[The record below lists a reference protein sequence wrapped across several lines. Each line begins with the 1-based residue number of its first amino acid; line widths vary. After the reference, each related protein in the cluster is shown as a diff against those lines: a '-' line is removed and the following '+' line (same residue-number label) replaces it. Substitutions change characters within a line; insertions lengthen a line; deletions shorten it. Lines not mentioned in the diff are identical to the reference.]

1 MCIVS
6 CDTTAV
12 GTDVPFQLHPV
23 QAQTIAAASCM
34 GSHHTHTQ
42 DSARCRGKAPP
53 LGTGAAACC
62 SASCPHCQQVPR
74 QDSIPPQS
82 QSHSCTPGPSC
93 GVPVLLALHG
103 TVCIIQGG
111 RIPPSFPLGLLQPLQ
126 IGCRKAGICRAP
138 QVEGCGS
145 QWLLLPS
152 TSGSL
157 PATSGAMAEQ
167 MSKAAACLSS
177 CLLPRKVSSQA
188 RWSSSIC
195 SIFSF

>member
-1 MCIVS
+1 MQGQS
-6 CDTTAV
+6 TPT
-12 GTDVPFQLHPV
+12 GYW
-23 QAQTIAAASCM
+23 
-34 GSHHTHTQ
+34 GSGVLQ
-42 DSARCRGKAPP
+42 CLLSP
-53 LGTGAAACC
+53 LPA
-62 SASCPHCQQVPR
+62 
-74 QDSIPPQS
+74 
-82 QSHSCTPGPSC
+82 GPSA
-93 GVPVLLALHG
+93 GQHPHPKPEPLLHARPQLWCPGSAG
-103 TVCIIQGG
+103 TVCILQGG
-111 RIPPSFPLGLLQPLQ
+111 CIPPSFPLGLLQPLQ
-126 IGCRKAGICRAP
+126 IDCRKAGTCRAP

-177 CLLPRKVSSQA
+177 CLLPHKVSSQA